1 MRTLYT
7 LRKSLVRKAV
17 AAERVVDFM
26 QATPPDTHALR
37 VELQDAKAELARA
50 RAEVDAAMRAV
61 LERSRTGFRVSS
73 VFSSLR

>member
-1 MRTLYT
+1 MRTLYV
-7 LRKSLVRKAV
+7 LRRSLVRKAV

-26 QATPPDTHALR
+26 EASTQDAQAVR
-37 VELQDAKAELARA
+37 VELQDAKAELAHA

-73 VFSSLR
+73 AFGSLR